1 MKLSFVWPCHR
12 KREVICACLMAMPYK
27 RLFANMDPVLELK
40 KHNTTP
46 LITRGKASKRLKS
59 GANEFVLE
67 KYTGTKKDRPK
78 SRERSK
84 TPDIGKW
91 NREDSNLNDHNL
103 SKKVNFSPA
112 FSQSYAKPV
121 MNPSKTKSR
130 TEAPSKRFDPKA
142 TTHRAF
148 TMNSRG
154 RKSGETPTDRPQAS
168 VKSRRRSLS
177 VPPDPGEKYSIS
189 TIVKARSLAMK
200 WRGKNG
206 RMGRRHTVL
215 STITDDSTK
224 FSLCANVKCSPQ
236 FEAVIKILQDDNPED
251 VDDTLKSFE
260 LFKID

>member
-1 MKLSFVWPCHR
+1 M
-12 KREVICACLMAMPYK
+12 ICACLMAMPHK
-27 RLFANMDPVLELK
+27 RLFANVDPVLELK

-46 LITRGKASKRLKS
+46 LITSGKASKRLKS

-78 SRERSK
+78 SRQRSK

-130 TEAPSKRFDPKA
+130 TEVPSKRIDPKA
-142 TTHRAF
+142 TGGTPDILTDGAF
-148 TMNSRG
+148 TTNSRA
-154 RKSGETPTDRPQAS
+154 RKSGETPPDRPQAS

-215 STITDDSTK
+215 PTITDDSTK

-260 LFKID
+260 LLKID

>member
-1 MKLSFVWPCHR
+1 M
-12 KREVICACLMAMPYK
+12 ICACLMAMPYK
-27 RLFANMDPVLELK
+27 RLFVNVDPVLELK

-46 LITRGKASKRLKS
+46 LITRGKASKRLKN

-78 SRERSK
+78 PRERSK

-103 SKKVNFSPA
+103 SKKVLNFSPA
-112 FSQSYAKPV
+112 FLQSYAKPV
-121 MNPSKTKSR
+121 MNPSKSR
-130 TEAPSKRFDPKA
+130 TEAPYKWVDPKA
-142 TTHRAF
+142 TGGTPNVSTDGAY
-148 TMNSRG
+148 TSNG
-154 RKSGETPTDRPQAS
+154 RGETPPDKLQAS

-177 VPPDPGEKYSIS
+177 LPPDPGEKYSIS

-206 RMGRRHTVL
+206 RVRRRNTVL
-215 STITDDSTK
+215 PTITDDSTK

-236 FEAVIKILQDDNPED
+236 FEAVVKILQDDADD

-260 LFKID
+260 LLKID

>member
-1 MKLSFVWPCHR
+1 M
-12 KREVICACLMAMPYK
+12 ICACLMAMPYK
-27 RLFANMDPVLELK
+27 RLFANVDPVLELK
-40 KHNTTP
+40 KHNTMH
-46 LITRGKASKRLKS
+46 LITSGKASKRLKS

-91 NREDSNLNDHNL
+91 NREDSNLNEHHNL

-112 FSQSYAKPV
+112 FSRLYAKPV

-130 TEAPSKRFDPKA
+130 TGAPSKGLDPKA
-142 TTHRAF
+142 TGGKPDILTDGAF
-148 TMNSRG
+148 TLNSRG
-154 RKSGETPTDRPQAS
+154 RKSGETPPDRLQAS

-177 VPPDPGEKYSIS
+177 VPPDPGEKFSIS

-215 STITDDSTK
+215 PTITDDSTK

-236 FEAVIKILQDDNPED
+236 FEAVIKILQDDPED

-260 LFKID
+260 LLKID